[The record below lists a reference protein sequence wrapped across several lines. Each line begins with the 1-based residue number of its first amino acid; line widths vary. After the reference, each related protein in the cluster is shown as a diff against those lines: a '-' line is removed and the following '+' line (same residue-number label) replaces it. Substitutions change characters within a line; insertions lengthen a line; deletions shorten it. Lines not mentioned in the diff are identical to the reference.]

1 MNIKIKKHV
10 DSMFSE
16 VPYSKKAAELKEEIM
31 ADMEAA
37 YNDNISNG
45 DSETEAFRKAC
56 DSLGNIDEVIESLI
70 PEKDIIEKID
80 RYKRFRAG
88 MTTIAVTMY
97 ILSIAVIVGFS
108 TISTLLGYDP
118 SLATMIGT
126 VLFFVMCA
134 IATGLIVF
142 SRMSIPQDVVPYIK
156 EKRKEENENIDTS
169 TKKGRFLKAFSGS
182 FWTIVTV
189 VYFIVSFSTGSWGS
203 TWLIFLIGAAIEKS
217 VKAFCA
223 D

>member
-16 VPYSKKAAELKEEIM
+16 VPYSKKAEELKEEIM

-56 DSLGNIDEVIESLI
+56 DSLGNMDEVIENLI

-88 MTTIAVTMY
+88 MTTVAVILY
-97 ILSIAVIVGFS
+97 ILAVAVIVAFS
-108 TISTLLGYDP
+108 TLSTLLGYDP
-118 SLATMIGT
+118 AISTMVGT
-126 VLFFVMCA
+126 VVFLVMCA
-134 IATGLIVF
+134 IATGLLVF
-142 SRMSIPQDVVPYIK
+142 SRMNIPQDVVPYIK
-156 EKRKEENENIDTS
+156 EKRKEEVENYDTS

-182 FWTIVTV
+182 FWTFVTV
-189 VYFIVSFSTGSWGS
+189 IYFLVSFTTGSWGIS
-203 TWLIFLIGAAIEKS
+203 WLIFLIGAAVEKA
-217 VKAFCA
+217 VKAFCEE
-223 D
+223 